1 MAPRTSKLSTHPNN
15 LYNIL
20 FFLVKLAF
28 FHMISYG
35 AGAYLANICLAYSPK
50 YYIFFSIGIY
60 TNSSITSYL
69 SCSVFNTQII
79 FSHFS

>member
-1 MAPRTSKLSTHPNN
+1 
-15 LYNIL
+15 
-20 FFLVKLAF
+20 
-28 FHMISYG
+28 MISYG